1 MNDVTADRVRVLL
14 DAYGADPG
22 RWPEAERDAALRV
35 MATDPGLAAD
45 VAAAAEVDV
54 LLDALPDPA
63 PSPALRVSLKDIPDH
78 ARSGWLDRLAALW
91 PFEAPWR
98 PAAGL
103 VAAAVVGIVVGVSM
117 PDVGTADASETV
129 AFHDPVADAAAM
141 ASGASALEFRP

>member
-1 MNDVTADRVRVLL
+1 MNDVTADRVRALL

-22 RWPEAERDAALRV
+22 RWPEAERAAARRLV
-35 MATDPGLAAD
+35 AADPALAAEFAE
-45 VAAAAEVDV
+45 AAAVDT

-63 PSPALRVSLKDIPDH
+63 PSPALRVALKDIPDR
-78 ARSGWLDRLAALW
+78 ARLGWADRLAALW

-103 VAAAVVGIVVGVSM
+103 AAAAVVGIAVGFATPETS
-117 PDVGTADASETV
+117 TADATMTV
-129 AFHDPVADAAAM
+129 AYYDPVADAAAV